1 MRAAKRAMRAMAPG
15 LRAAT
20 PALRAA
26 LRAALLVALL
36 ASGPAGPLRAQEIA
50 YRPLVLTLPANTQAM
65 AMGDAFQFNG
75 RISDLIFY
83 NPALLDRARGIEGAA
98 QRWGTRGTSFT
109 LSGATGWLG
118 GGVGIGLQSLTY
130 TVPVLGT
137 RGRGLQQDLL
147 ATADEVPVTELV
159 ATGGISKRAFGL
171 RFGLAVKLIEQRI
184 WERRDGTAALDVG
197 VAWASDLVTV
207 GFSAQNLGPDL
218 TIRGDDYPLPR
229 RFVLGGATQNVPVG
243 PLDLSGTAA
252 ITLDPYDR
260 WIPAVGAQAEWWP
273 VVGRTF
279 IARAGWRR
287 VPLGEAWPFTFGVGF
302 TGDELGVDYAYQRF
316 DGELRDAHRLS
327 VRWR

>member
-1 MRAAKRAMRAMAPG
+1 MRSR
-15 LRAAT
+15 LDAAT
-20 PALRAA
+20 L
-26 LRAALLVALL
+26 ALL
-36 ASGPAGPLRAQEIA
+36 ATLAAPALPGTAPFADAGSLLRAQEVA

-83 NPALLDRARGIEGAA
+83 NPALLDRARGIEGGA
-98 QRWGTRGTSFT
+98 QRWATQSTSFT
-109 LSGATGWLG
+109 LSGATGWLS

-137 RGRGLQQDLL
+137 SGRRLRQDLL
-147 ATADEVPVTELV
+147 VSGDEVPVSELV
-159 ATGGISKRAFGL
+159 ATGGISKQFQGL

-184 WERRDGTAALDVG
+184 WERRDGTAALDLG
-197 VAWASDLVTV
+197 VAWVGDLVTV

-229 RFVLGGATQNVPVG
+229 RFTLGGATQDVPVG
-243 PLDLSGTAA
+243 PLDLSATAA
-252 ITLDPYDR
+252 IVLDPYDR
-260 WIPAVGAQAEWWP
+260 WIPGAGLQVEWWP

-287 VPLGEAWPFTFGVGF
+287 VPVGEAWPFTFGAGF
-302 TGDELGVDYAYQRF
+302 TGDQLGLDYAYQRF
-316 DGELRDAHRLS
+316 DGDVRGAHRLS